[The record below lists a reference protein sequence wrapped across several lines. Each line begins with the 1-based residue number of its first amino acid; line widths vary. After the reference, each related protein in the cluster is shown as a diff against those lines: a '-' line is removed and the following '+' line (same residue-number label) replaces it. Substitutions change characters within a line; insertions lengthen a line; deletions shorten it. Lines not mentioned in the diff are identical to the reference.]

1 MARLSVELQRFFLGA
16 ECVEAQKITP
26 NGILEVVGERAF
38 GFLFVVLSVPAAL
51 PIPTRVYAA
60 FFGIVILLLAI
71 QLIAGAEQPWLP
83 KKIRTQGL
91 NREAVQ
97 SVIRKGLPWL
107 QRVETIARPRL
118 TPVCTSRIGRSVI
131 GWAIALA
138 AISIAL
144 PISLP
149 NALPAAGIFVTGFGL
164 LDDDGVISL
173 GGLMI
178 CAIATTLTGI
188 LLYLM
193 FR

>member
-1 MARLSVELQRFFLGA
+1 MARLSVELQRFFLSA
-16 ECVEAQKITP
+16 ECVDEQKVTP
-26 NGILEVVGERAF
+26 NEILEVVGERAF
-38 GFLFVVLSVPAAL
+38 GFLFVVLSLPSAL
-51 PIPTRVYAA
+51 PIPTRIYAV
-60 FFGIVILLLAI
+60 FFGIVIFLLAV

-83 KKIRTQGL
+83 KKIRKKGL

-97 SVIRKGLPWL
+97 SVIRKGMPWL
-107 QRVETIARPRL
+107 QRIETIARPRL

-131 GWAIALA
+131 GLAIALA

-164 LDDDGVISL
+164 LDDDGAISL
-173 GGLMI
+173 VGLMV
-178 CAIATTLTGI
+178 CVIATTLTGS